1 MAVRRLAFSVLLI
14 FVGVVALPAPA
25 GAHVVAGSTWYT
37 DGTRHKSGPVGTKV
51 RVYAIGA
58 IPNVPY
64 KLVLGLDDD
73 DVGGQCMTTVQELN
87 PNPVYVGPSHLI
99 GTVTGT
105 VAATTPKGTY
115 ILCFKDSSTFESTFT
130 GGATFTVQ

>member
-1 MAVRRLAFSVLLI
+1 MAVRRLAFPVLLI
-14 FVGVVALPAPA
+14 LAAVVALPAPA

-37 DGTRHKSGPVGTKV
+37 DGTRHKSGPVGMKL

-73 DVGGQCMTTVQELN
+73 DVGGQCMTTVRELN
-87 PNPVYVGPSHLI
+87 SNAVYAGPSELI

-105 VAATTPKGTY
+105 VPATTPKGTY
-115 ILCFKDSSTFESTFT
+115 ILCFKDTTFESTFT